1 MNVQKVAD
9 DANILRAAMPFSF
22 LLRWDEKVC
31 DGTFLGT
38 GQGSDGK
45 RLGLGEKKTI
55 RRLQEAGF
63 FFVVVVLLD

>member
-31 DGTFLGT
+31 DGTFFEQDKEVMARGWGWGKKKQLEGC
-38 GQGSDGK
+38 K
-45 RLGLGEKKTI
+45 RLD
-55 RRLQEAGF
+55 F
-63 FFVVVVLLD
+63 FCCCCAT